1 VTGNDAYLIRGIRTY
16 DNLDPDDVLGK
27 DAADAIARQDTVR
40 PAVIDSGRMVL
51 GVFDG
56 ICCDHCSRKAR
67 GTPRRV
73 CKALS
78 ANSRASARASCKLR
92 VFPASS
98 RCSLRIGLVPM
109 LQVGLEK
116 AQSRER
122 ERVLQLLKGIREA
135 LLMKV
140 V

>member
-1 VTGNDAYLIRGIRTY
+1 
-16 DNLDPDDVLGK
+16 
-27 DAADAIARQDTVR
+27 
-40 PAVIDSGRMVL
+40 
-51 GVFDG
+51 
-56 ICCDHCSRKAR
+56 
-67 GTPRRV
+67 
-73 CKALS
+73 
-78 ANSRASARASCKLR
+78 
-92 VFPASS
+92 VFPVSS

-122 ERVLQLLKGIREA
+122 ERERVLQLLKGIREA